1 MSAEVVML
9 AIDTATARVSVA
21 LGDGGEVLGSVQLT
35 GGRRHAEQLAPAIR
49 YLCDELRVEL
59 RHLASIAVGI
69 GPGLFTGLRVGV
81 TTAKVMA
88 QTLRIPLI
96 AVPSLDLLAFEVRYA
111 DRLVVPALDAKRGE
125 VFYASYRQ
133 VPGGVQRLSEYE
145 VGTPGDLCADL
156 MSRSEEVLL
165 IGDGALRY
173 REQFYDLERVEFGP
187 PGLSY
192 PSVSA
197 LVELTRAKFQREDFS
212 QPRDVHPLY
221 LRLSDAEMNWVKQ
234 AR

>member
-1 MSAEVVML
+1 ML
-9 AIDTATARVSVA
+9 LLCLDTATPQVGVA
-21 LGDGGEVLGSVQLT
+21 IGNDDQVIGRVQLA
-35 GGRRHAEQLAPAIR
+35 RPQHHAEHLAPAIA
-49 YLCDELRVEL
+49 YLLEQLDLSLDQV
-59 RHLASIAVGI
+59 SGIGVGI

-88 QTLRIPLI
+88 QSLRIPLI
-96 AVPSLDLLAFEVRYA
+96 GVPSLDLLAFEVRYA
-111 DRLVVPALDAKRGE
+111 DRLLVPALDARRGE
-125 VFYASYRQ
+125 IFYSTYRQ
-133 VPGGVQRLSEYE
+133 VPGGVQRLSDYE
-145 VGTPGDLCADL
+145 VGTPADLCAEL

-165 IGDGALRY
+165 LGDGAIRY
-173 REQFYDLERVEFGP
+173 RDDFFHLERVEFGP
-187 PGLSY
+187 AALSY

>member
-1 MSAEVVML
+1 ML
-9 AIDTATARVSVA
+9 LLCLDTATPQVGVA
-21 LGDGGEVLGSVQLT
+21 IGSDDHVIGRVQLA
-35 GGRRHAEQLAPAIR
+35 RPQHHAEHLAPAIA
-49 YLCDELRVEL
+49 YLLEQLDLSL
-59 RHLASIAVGI
+59 DQLSGIGVGI

-88 QTLRIPLI
+88 QALRIPLI
-96 AVPSLDLLAFEVRYA
+96 AVPSLDLLAFEVRYT

-125 VFYASYRQ
+125 VFYATYRQ
-133 VPGGVQRLSEYE
+133 VPGGVQRLSDYE
-145 VGTPGDLCADL
+145 VGAPADVCGDLMA
-156 MSRSEEVLL
+156 RGEEVLL
-165 IGDGALRY
+165 LGDGALRY
-173 REQFYDLERVEFGP
+173 RDDFLELERAEFGP
-187 PGLSY
+187 PSLSY

-197 LVELTRAKFQREDFS
+197 LVELTRARFQREDFS

>member
-1 MSAEVVML
+1 ML
-9 AIDTATARVSVA
+9 LLCLDTATPQVGVAIGSDDQVIGRIQLARPA
-21 LGDGGEVLGSVQLT
+21 H
-35 GGRRHAEQLAPAIR
+35 HAEHLAPAIA
-49 YLCDELRVEL
+49 YLLEQLDLSL
-59 RHLASIAVGI
+59 DQLSGIGVGI

-88 QTLRIPLI
+88 QALRIPLI
-96 AVPSLDLLAFEVRYA
+96 AVPSLDLLAFEVRYT

-125 VFYASYRQ
+125 VFYATYRQ
-133 VPGGVQRLSEYE
+133 VPGGVQRLSDYE
-145 VGTPGDLCADL
+145 VGAPADVCNEL
-156 MSRSEEVLL
+156 MAKGEEVLL

-173 REQFYDLERVEFGP
+173 REDFYQLERAEFGP
-187 PGLSY
+187 PSLSY

-212 QPRDVHPLY
+212 QPREVHPLY

>member
-1 MSAEVVML
+1 ML
-9 AIDTATARVSVA
+9 LLCLDTATPQVGVAIGSDDQVIGRIQLARP
-21 LGDGGEVLGSVQLT
+21 QH
-35 GGRRHAEQLAPAIR
+35 HAEHLAPAIA
-49 YLCDELRVEL
+49 YLLEQLDLSL
-59 RHLASIAVGI
+59 DQLSAIGVGI

-88 QTLRIPLI
+88 QALRIPLI
-96 AVPSLDLLAFEVRYA
+96 PVPSLDLLAFEVRYT
-111 DRLVVPALDAKRGE
+111 DRLVVPALDARRGE
-125 VFYASYRQ
+125 VFYATYRQ

-145 VGTPGDLCADL
+145 VGTPADLCAEL

-165 IGDGALRY
+165 LGDGALRY
-173 REQFYDLERVEFGP
+173 REQFYDLERAEFGP

-192 PSVSA
+192 PSVAA
-197 LVELTRAKFQREDFS
+197 LVELARAKFQREDFA

>member
-1 MSAEVVML
+1 ML
-9 AIDTATARVSVA
+9 LLCLDTSTPQVGVAIGSDDQIVGRIQLARP
-21 LGDGGEVLGSVQLT
+21 QH
-35 GGRRHAEQLAPAIR
+35 HAEHLAPAIA
-49 YLCDELRVEL
+49 YLLEQLDLSL
-59 RHLASIAVGI
+59 DQLTAIGVGI

-88 QTLRIPLI
+88 QALRIPLI

-111 DRLVVPALDAKRGE
+111 DRLVVPALDARRGE
-125 VFYASYRQ
+125 VFWSTYRQ
-133 VPGGVQRLSEYE
+133 VPGGVQRLSDYE
-145 VGTPGDLCADL
+145 VGNPADVCAEL
-156 MSRSEEVLL
+156 MAKGEEVLL
-165 IGDGALRY
+165 LGDGALRY
-173 REQFYDLERVEFGP
+173 RESFYELERAEFGP
-187 PGLSY
+187 ASLSY

-197 LVELTRAKFQREDFS
+197 LVELSRAKFQREDFA

>member
-1 MSAEVVML
+1 ML
-9 AIDTATARVSVA
+9 LLCLDTATPQVGVAIGSDDQVIGRIQLARPA
-21 LGDGGEVLGSVQLT
+21 H
-35 GGRRHAEQLAPAIR
+35 HAEHLAPAIA
-49 YLCDELRVEL
+49 YLLEQLDLSL
-59 RHLASIAVGI
+59 DQLSGIGVGI

-88 QTLRIPLI
+88 QALRIPLI
-96 AVPSLDLLAFEVRYA
+96 AVPSLDLLAFEVRYT

-125 VFYASYRQ
+125 VFYSTYRQ
-133 VPGGVQRLSEYE
+133 VPGGVQRLSDYE
-145 VGTPGDLCADL
+145 VGAPADVCNEL
-156 MSRSEEVLL
+156 MAKGEEDLL

-173 REQFYDLERVEFGP
+173 REDFYQLERAEFGP
-187 PGLSY
+187 PSLSY

-212 QPRDVHPLY
+212 QPREVHPLY

>member
-1 MSAEVVML
+1 ML
-9 AIDTATARVSVA
+9 LLCLDTATPQVGVA
-21 LGDGGEVLGSVQLT
+21 IGSDDQIIGRVQLA
-35 GGRRHAEQLAPAIR
+35 RPQHHAEHLAPAIA
-49 YLCDELRVEL
+49 YLLEQLDLSL
-59 RHLASIAVGI
+59 DQLSAIGVGI

-88 QTLRIPLI
+88 QSLRIPLI
-96 AVPSLDLLAFEVRYA
+96 AVPSLD
-111 DRLVVPALDAKRGE
+111 
-125 VFYASYRQ
+125 
-133 VPGGVQRLSEYE
+133 PGGVQRLTEYE
-145 VGTPGDLCADL
+145 VGTPADLCAEL

-165 IGDGALRY
+165 LGDGAIRY
-173 REQFYDLERVEFGP
+173 RDDFFNLERVEFGP
-187 PGLSY
+187 AALSY

-197 LVELTRAKFQREDFS
+197 LVELTRARFQREEFS

>member
-1 MSAEVVML
+1 MIVL
-9 AIDTATARVSVA
+9 GIDTSTPQTSVA
-21 LGDGGEVLGSVQLT
+21 IGNEHGTLAQTALSV
-35 GGRRHAEQLAPAIR
+35 GRSHEQVVIPAIQQ
-49 YLCDELRVEL
+49 LLQWSEIEVSRVTGV
-59 RHLASIAVGI
+59 AVGV

-88 QTLRIPLI
+88 QALRIPLI
-96 AVPSLDLLAFEVRYA
+96 AVPSLDLLAFEVRYS
-111 DRLVVPALDAKRGE
+111 DRLVVPALDARRGE
-125 VFYASYRQ
+125 VFYATYRQ
-133 VPGGVQRLSEYE
+133 VPGGVQRLSDYE
-145 VGTPGDLCADL
+145 VGTPADLCAEL

-165 IGDGALRY
+165 LGDGAIRY
-173 REQFYDLERVEFGP
+173 RDDFFNLERVEFGP
-187 PGLSY
+187 AALSY

-197 LVELTRAKFQREDFS
+197 LVELTRAKFQREDFA

>member
-1 MSAEVVML
+1 ML
-9 AIDTATARVSVA
+9 LLCLDTATPQVGVAIGSDDQVIGRIQLARPA
-21 LGDGGEVLGSVQLT
+21 H
-35 GGRRHAEQLAPAIR
+35 HAEHLAPAIA
-49 YLCDELRVEL
+49 YLLDQLDLSLDQV
-59 RHLASIAVGI
+59 SGIGVGI

-88 QTLRIPLI
+88 QALRVPLI
-96 AVPSLDLLAFEVRYA
+96 AVPSLDLLAFEVRYS

-125 VFYASYRQ
+125 VFYATYRQ

-145 VGTPGDLCADL
+145 VGAPGDVCAEL
-156 MSRSEEVLL
+156 MARGEEVLL

-173 REQFYDLERVEFGP
+173 REEFYELERAEFGP
-187 PGLSY
+187 PALSY

-197 LVELTRAKFQREDFS
+197 LVELTRAKFQREDFVH
-212 QPRDVHPLY
+212 PRDVHPLY

>member
-1 MSAEVVML
+1 ML
-9 AIDTATARVSVA
+9 LLCLDTATPQVGVAIGSDDQVIGRIQLARPA
-21 LGDGGEVLGSVQLT
+21 H
-35 GGRRHAEQLAPAIR
+35 HAEHLAPAIA
-49 YLCDELRVEL
+49 YLLEQLDLSL
-59 RHLASIAVGI
+59 DQFSGIGVGI

-88 QTLRIPLI
+88 QALRIPLI
-96 AVPSLDLLAFEVRYA
+96 AVPSLDLLAFEVRYT

-125 VFYASYRQ
+125 VFYATYRQ
-133 VPGGVQRLSEYE
+133 VPGGVQRLSDYE
-145 VGTPGDLCADL
+145 VGAPADVCNEL
-156 MSRSEEVLL
+156 MAKGEEVLL

-173 REQFYDLERVEFGP
+173 REDFYQLERAEFGP
-187 PGLSY
+187 PSLSY

-212 QPRDVHPLY
+212 QPREVHPLY